1 MSVLW
6 SNARTWATQQWLPC
20 AMPERSR
27 VRRLHEALLRLLLVL
42 RRRRLTLRLF
52 EAISV
57 RWSLH
62 GLNSHE
68 SRRRLLLLRATWRCV
83 TCRRGQQ
90 GC

>member
-1 MSVLW
+1 MS
-6 SNARTWATQQWLPC
+6 
-20 AMPERSR
+20 ERSR
-27 VRRLHEALLRLLLVL
+27 VRRLHEPLLRLLLVL
-42 RRRRLTLRLF
+42 RRRLALRLF

-68 SRRRLLLLRATWRCV
+68 SRRRLLLLLLRATWRCV

-90 GC
+90 GCRRLHRIASFVR